1 MWKDILFILVAMV
14 AGITIYHYISL
25 AMVPAQVE
33 RNDSP
38 RTPLPVISQV
48 DADAFSAGPGL
59 SPGPAA
65 LADKRAPYA
74 LLTKPVPYQAP
85 SGTSFMTNSACYK
98 VNPDNKHMRSSFSQE
113 VNNYMRDYPDNCS
126 TPFQELGFAV
136 YRPEQ
141 IVQTSVDQL
150 N

>member
-1 MWKDILFILVAMV
+1 MLFILVAMV

-25 AMVPAQVE
+25 TMTAPKVK
-33 RNDSP
+33 RNDGP

-74 LLTKPVPYQAP
+74 LLTKPVPYSAP
-85 SGTSFMTNSACYK
+85 STTSFMTNRACYK
-98 VNPDNKHMRSSFSQE
+98 VNPDNKQMRSSYVQE

-136 YRPEQ
+136 YRPAQ
-141 IVQTSVDQL
+141 VVQESADQL